1 MTKDILVSIK
11 GLQLLEESAE
21 ESMEES
27 REEQLEVI
35 TNGSYFQRDGKHYI
49 KYDEVIEGMDGKI
62 QNLIKINDDSME
74 VTKRGLSNAHMIF
87 EEHKKN
93 VSYYDTPFGNLLVGI
108 SATNINV
115 KEEQNRIDVE
125 VNYALEINY
134 QHMAD
139 CTISMNIKPKNTAE
153 AVLA

>member
-11 GLQLLEESAE
+11 GLQLLDEST
-21 ESMEES
+21 EES

-35 TNGSYFQRDGKHYI
+35 TNGSYFQREGKHYI

-62 QNLIKINDDSME
+62 QNLIKINSDSME

-93 VSYYDTPFGNLLVGI
+93 VTYYDTPFGNLLVGI
-108 SATNINV
+108 SATNIDV
-115 KEEQNRIDVE
+115 KEDQNHIDVQ
-125 VNYALEINY
+125 VNYVLEINY

-153 AVLA
+153 AVLV